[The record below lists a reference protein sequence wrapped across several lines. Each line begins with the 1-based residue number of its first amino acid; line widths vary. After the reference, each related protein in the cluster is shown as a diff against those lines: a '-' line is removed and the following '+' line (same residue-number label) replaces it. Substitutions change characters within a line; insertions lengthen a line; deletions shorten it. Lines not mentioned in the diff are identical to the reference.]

1 MTQQEFFER
10 TGVEVSND
18 EFFAIHEVYCDSELD
33 KDGFCKMWCKMNPKR
48 VKNAKVERKIKQRE
62 NCYRESLSKWFT
74 KWQNS
79 KNFNE
84 NWNTNIAYTK
94 LTAYEVQAMSF
105 AGIRFQSWSTLSDI
119 YYEVGKFLGIFNR

>member
-1 MTQQEFFER
+1 MAQ
-10 TGVEVSND
+10 D
-18 EFFAIHEVYCDSELD
+18 ESDESQ
-33 KDGFCKMWCKMNPKR
+33 
-48 VKNAKVERKIKQRE
+48 NAKVERQIKQRE
-62 NCYRESLSKWFT
+62 NGYRESLSKWFT

-94 LTAYEVQAMSF
+94 LSAYEVQAMSF